1 MSYPFDLETF
11 ISENKELV
19 KEYINKDTMNV
30 EIPDIEIDS
39 SDFYRNN
46 EQLSTH
52 KIDKYQ
58 FTLMQKLEYV
68 KCFKDVVYF
77 TEKYGKVIS
86 VDDGIIPFKLW
97 DFQKDLLR
105 LYQNHRFVVAAQ
117 CRQSGKTQTTTAFAL
132 HFMIFNPAKTIGV
145 LANKTDQAQE
155 IIERIQLTYEM
166 LPFFLKGSVKTYN
179 KRSMKLSN
187 ESRIF
192 AGGSGNGGIRGKSLS
207 LVIIDEVAFLRDD
220 MDFYESTYPV
230 ISSGKDSRVIMMST
244 PNGARGLFY
253 KIFTESKEGKNE
265 YKHIEVKWHQVPGRD
280 EKWKE
285 ETIRN
290 TSQEAFDQEQ
300 DLKFRGSQNSLI
312 SSSVLERLYKA
323 DPIEIINEKM
333 KIFEHAIPGQKY
345 VVVSDSARG
354 LGRDYSASVVFKI
367 EKKKYT
373 VVATFRDNRIS
384 PMVYPMIINNLSKLY
399 NDAPI
404 LIELNDI
411 GEQVAGILYY
421 DYENADILP
430 TYSDKGKQVVGY
442 DSTMKY
448 GVKTSR
454 QVKAVGCATVKTLI
468 EKNILELVSDD
479 IIDEFGTFVPKGS
492 SYEADEGAQDDL
504 ADCCVLFSWLTT
516 QQYFIDEMQSD
527 SGDTVRAMDTA
538 LDDYNILPFG
548 IIDDGVNV
556 SYSPDDD
563 FFNGF

>member
-1 MSYPFDLETF
+1 MLSEAVDRKFIEGFDV
-11 ISENKELV
+11 S
-19 KEYINKDTMNV
+19 DW
-30 EIPDIEIDS
+30 EIDTPQGWVDVTHS
-39 SDFYRNN
+39 YKTIEYEVYELELENGLKLSCADTHIVMDKNNN
-46 EQLSTH
+46 EIFAQDSLDVQIST
-52 KIDKYQ
+52 
-58 FTLMQKLEYV
+58 
-68 KCFKDVVYF
+68 
-77 TEKYGKVIS
+77 KYGPSKVVS
-86 VDDGIIPFKLW
+86 VNRTGRFENMY
-97 DFQKDLLR
+97 DFTVDSKEHTYYTNDILSH
-105 LYQNHRFVVAAQ
+105 N
-117 CRQSGKTQTTTAFAL
+117 TQTTTAFAL

-312 SSSVLERLYKA
+312 SSSVLERLYKS

-442 DSTMKY
+442 DSTMRY

-492 SYEADEGAQDDL
+492 SYEADEGAFDDL
-504 ADCCVLFSWLTT
+504 ADCCVLFAWLTT

-556 SYSPDDD
+556 SYSPDEN
-563 FFNGF
+563 FFHGF